1 MLETLDKLLKLSLAI
16 FMVGNLLDMGLRL
29 RIKDSLAALRN
40 VRFVSLSII
49 WGFFLC
55 PALAYLLSRII
66 PLDPFYGMGMVL
78 LGMTPCAPFL
88 PPMVEKARG
97 DRGYAAAFMLI
108 ASVVTVGYMP
118 LAVPILVKGLSASAW
133 TIAKP
138 LLLFLLI
145 PLGLGLLIQR
155 SMPKVARKIHP
166 GVKLGT
172 TIDTVL
178 MLVLCVIIYGK
189 AFAGALGTRAI
200 GTQILF
206 FTISTIGSY
215 VFSFGLL
222 PGQKSVISLG
232 MATRN
237 LGAAFAPLFA
247 IPHVDRRAIVM
258 VALGVPMQTIFSL
271 LTAVWLG
278 RHETGKPETLHER
291 LEPQHKRYTSGL
303 LAGYRQNGSNKGRH
317 A

>member
-1 MLETLDKLLKLSLAI
+1 MLETLDKLLKLSLVI

-29 RIKDSLAALRN
+29 KMKDAFAGLRN
-40 VRFVSLSII
+40 VRFVSLSIF
-49 WGFFLC
+49 WGFILC
-55 PALAYLLSRII
+55 PALACLLVRII

-97 DRGYAAAFMLI
+97 DMGYAAAFMLI
-108 ASVVTVGYMP
+108 ASVVTVAYMP
-118 LAVPILVKGLSASAW
+118 FAVPILVKGLSASAW
-133 TIAKP
+133 AIAKP

-145 PLGLGLLIQR
+145 PLGVGLLIQR
-155 SMPKVARKIHP
+155 ATPGIAEKFHP
-166 GVKLGT
+166 AVKLGT
-172 TIDTVL
+172 TIDTIL
-178 MLVLCVIIYGK
+178 MLVLCIIIYGK
-189 AFAGALGTRAI
+189 AFAGTLGTHAI

-206 FTISTIGSY
+206 FTIATIASY
-215 VFSFGLL
+215 VLSFGLP

-247 IPHVDRRAIVM
+247 IPHIDRRAIVM

-271 LTAVWLG
+271 VTAIWLG
-278 RHETGKPETLHER
+278 RHAAGKLETVHE
-291 LEPQHKRYTSGL
+291 KTG
-303 LAGYRQNGSNKGRH
+303 A
-317 A
+317 AA

>member
-1 MLETLDKLLKLSLAI
+1 MLETLDKLLKLSLVI

-29 RIKDSLAALRN
+29 RMADALAALRN
-40 VRFVSLSII
+40 TRFVSLSII

-55 PALAYLLSRII
+55 PALAYLLTRII
-66 PLDPFYGMGMVL
+66 PLDPLYGMGMVL

-97 DRGYAAAFMLI
+97 DMAYAAAFMLI
-108 ASVVTVGYMP
+108 ASVVTVAYMP

-138 LLLFLLI
+138 LLLFLLV
-145 PLGLGLLIQR
+145 PLGIGMLIQR
-155 SMPKVARKIHP
+155 STPRAARTIHP

-172 TIDTVL
+172 AIDTIV

-189 AFAGALGTRAI
+189 AFAGTLGTYAI

-206 FTISTIGSY
+206 FTISTIGPY
-215 VFSFGLL
+215 VLGFGLL
-222 PGQKSVISLG
+222 PRQKSVISLG

-247 IPHVDRRAIVM
+247 IPLVDRRAIVM

-271 LTAVWLG
+271 LMAIWLG
-278 RHETGKPETLHER
+278 RHEAGKPETLHE
-291 LEPQHKRYTSGL
+291 KTG
-303 LAGYRQNGSNKGRH
+303 A
-317 A
+317 AA

>member
-1 MLETLDKLLKLSLAI
+1 MLETLDKLLKLSLVI

-29 RIKDSLAALRN
+29 KITEALAGLRN
-40 VRFVSLSII
+40 VRFMSLSII
-49 WGFFLC
+49 WGFLLC
-55 PALAYLLSRII
+55 PALAYLLTRII
-66 PLDPFYGMGMVL
+66 PLDPSYAMGMVL
-78 LGMTPCAPFL
+78 LGMAPCAPFL

-97 DRGYAAAFMLI
+97 NMGYAAAFMLI
-108 ASVVTVGYMP
+108 ASVVTVIYMP
-118 LAVPILVKGLSASAW
+118 FAVPILVKGLSASAW

-145 PLGLGLLIQR
+145 PLAIGILIQR
-155 SMPKVARKIHP
+155 FLRRAANRIHP
-166 GVKLGT
+166 GVKLVT
-172 TIDTVL
+172 TVDTIL

-189 AFAGALGTRAI
+189 AFAGTLGTYAI

-215 VFSFGLL
+215 ALSFGLL

-247 IPHVDRRAIVM
+247 MPDVDRRAIVM

-271 LTAVWLG
+271 LMALWLG
-278 RHETGKPETLHER
+278 RHEAGKPETLHE
-291 LEPQHKRYTSGL
+291 TTG
-303 LAGYRQNGSNKGRH
+303 A
-317 A
+317 AA

>member
-1 MLETLDKLLKLSLAI
+1 MLETLDKLLKVTLVI

-29 RIKDSLAALRN
+29 KMTDALAGLRN
-40 VRFVSLSII
+40 ARFVSLSII

-55 PALAYLLSRII
+55 PGVAYLLTRII

-78 LGMTPCAPFL
+78 LGMAPCAPFL

-97 DRGYAAAFMLI
+97 DMGYAAAFMLI
-108 ASVVTVGYMP
+108 ASVVTVIYMP
-118 LAVPILVKGLSASAW
+118 IAVPILVKGLSTSAW

-145 PLGLGLLIQR
+145 PLGIGLFTQR
-155 SMPKVARKIHP
+155 SISSIAERIHP
-166 GVKLGT
+166 GVKLVT
-172 TIDTVL
+172 TIDTIV

-189 AFAGALGTRAI
+189 EFAGTLGTYAI

-215 VFSFGLL
+215 LLSFGLL
-222 PGQKSVISLG
+222 PGQKSVLSLG

-247 IPHVDRRAIVM
+247 IPNVDRRAIVM
-258 VALGVPMQTIFSL
+258 VALGVPMQTVFSL
-271 LTAVWLG
+271 LTAIWLG
-278 RHETGKPETLHER
+278 RHEARKPETLHG
-291 LEPQHKRYTSGL
+291 K
-303 LAGYRQNGSNKGRH
+303 AGVAS
-317 A
+317 